1 MKQIQPVHQLRLIPT
16 DHRKLVVTQANAL
29 ASAIQDMTLLEKR
42 LILLYIAVIRRSDM
56 NLPFVRM
63 YMADLRRIY
72 DIKSNALSAAVDEAT
87 SKLMMRFAAFP
98 RGQGSFSKY
107 SWVSEVHYT
116 SGHDSENGQAYL
128 DMQLHAQVSAF
139 LLELTGHFN
148 SIPFEVLRRIQSMY
162 ALRLCELLYHESHG
176 GKIRRLSFELDHL
189 KDILACNT
197 RAYSNFADF
206 RKRVLEPAEKENKRL
221 GFLAF
226 SYVPLKRSRRVTGIE
241 FAVTINENKVKADD
255 LATLS
260 PEHVEDLLARITLEN
275 TMRESG
281 FKESP
286 RRFVDDLGVDLVSF
300 ILKECRNDERREK
313 GGKNEIRSFGGY
325 LHHKLKQAL
334 EDPTP
339 WRCRLGK
346 MDSAEESAGVVA
358 KRVSGQEASKLADLL
373 VQNLAAERMSFAMS
387 CWVELGEEEQEVILT
402 RMSTELDPRTL
413 KLLED
418 ANWEG
423 AAYRTAIKRTLEVDG
438 LEYPEDLKGVSEFVG
453 GRGWF
458 SELNDKDRNLIL
470 SMALEAI

>member
-1 MKQIQPVHQLRLIPT
+1 M

-42 LILLYIAVIRRSDM
+42 LILLYMAVIRRSDV

-87 SKLMMRFAAFP
+87 NKLMMRFAAFP

-107 SWVSEVHYT
+107 SWVNEVHYT

-139 LLELTGHFN
+139 LLELTGQFN

-176 GKIRRLSFELDHL
+176 GKIRRLSFELDRL

-197 RAYSNFADF
+197 RTYSNFADF
-206 RKRVLEPAEKENKRL
+206 RKRVLEPAEKENKEV

-226 SYVPLKRSRRVTGIE
+226 SYVPLKRGRRVTGIE
-241 FAVTINENKVKADD
+241 FAVTVSENKGKIDD
-255 LATLS
+255 LVTPD

-286 RRFVDDLGVDLVSF
+286 RRFVDELGVDLVSF

-334 EDPTP
+334 EDPAP
-339 WRCRLGK
+339 WRQRIGK
-346 MDSAEESAGVVA
+346 MDAAEEGFRVVA
-358 KRVSGQEASKLADLL
+358 KRVNGQEAAKLADLL
-373 VQNLAAERMSFAMS
+373 VQNLAAERMAFAMS
-387 CWVELGEEEQEVILT
+387 RWAELSEEEQEVMMK
-402 RMSTELDPRTL
+402 RMCTEFDPRTL

-423 AAYRTAIKRTLEVDG
+423 APYRTAIKRMFEVDN
-438 LEYPEDLKGVSEFVG
+438 LEYPEDLQGINEFVK
-453 GRGWF
+453 GREWF
-458 SELNDKDRNLIL
+458 TDLDDKDRNRIL
-470 SMALEAI
+470 SMALEAV